1 MIKQKTNY
9 WEAHPLR
16 KAITVL
22 VGFYLILVLFYY
34 CAPIVPVVLGVLFIR
49 FLFFYLLIGQFVLGC
64 LYGIWLDFSCH
75 FKIRFFCLVLFILF
89 IIVSICYFST
99 YVYPDWRRYGHIERD
114 RFLMAI
120 DLVYIPILSV
130 IGGYIL
136 SKVISRIIKKKKE
149 NR

>member
-1 MIKQKTNY
+1 MIKQKTGY
-9 WEAHPLR
+9 WKTHPLR

-34 CAPIVPVVLGVLFIR
+34 CAPKVPAILGVLCIR
-49 FLFFYLLIGQFVLGC
+49 FLLFYLLIGQFVLGC
-64 LYGIWLDFSCH
+64 LYGIWLDCSCH

-114 RFLMAI
+114 RILLTI

-136 SKVISRIIKKKKE
+136 SRVISYIIRKKQDG
-149 NR
+149 